1 MAVDDGSISIE
12 VVPDGDGFQ
21 LKLNKVLAKVAGSV
35 EVKPNLSGF
44 ATETKQALKKVN
56 LSTDVKLTPTF
67 TKNSVQK
74 AISQLKGSAGAI
86 DIKINP
92 TFTKNSVQT
101 LKADLKRQFNTV
113 TKKGETIDAPI
124 KIKLE
129 LDKPSSASIAKVK
142 KQILADFGV
151 LKLPA
156 TAIAGK
162 ATLSQITSPI
172 SKNAINDFD
181 RTGISSR
188 NLARDLSLLG
198 RAATSAKPS
207 LFSALGSISVGQVAF
222 TAFSTGIIS
231 ATKNFIKFGLESS
244 KEVQNVRRAF
254 QGFIGDTQ
262 KVNKLFGDL
271 QDFAAVTPFDLE
283 SLLKSSRTLLGS
295 GFAANDLLSTL
306 KDISGVG
313 AQLGASGV
321 AIDRVTT
328 ALAKIKGQ
336 GKVTQR
342 ELRTIF
348 TAFPGFSPIKVL
360 ATEIDRFG
368 GNTGKALKAITA
380 SSVTADE
387 AVNALLAGMAKFPG
401 AANALYQQS
410 LNLSGSQETLRD
422 RFQQVARAAQ
432 DPALNNLAANYRKAA
447 ETFKK
452 QSFQADSTNGITGL
466 VNSFAGAIPDLAK
479 LVVPGINSFAKAFT
493 PIVDTFAEFVADG
506 GGEALLEVFKA
517 GVQILP
523 AFNAGLSL
531 TLSIVKPFLPVIE
544 GLAKGIGAVPP
555 QLIAVAGGLKLLG
568 GGIGTGG
575 ILGKILGN
583 KAELAGSE
591 KKIGDISNGINK
603 VKVSAV
609 GAGNSL
615 KAFLPSLAL
624 KGYTEELD
632 KLRYKQTLINQSMLN
647 GSIGAKAFA
656 SETKNIGSAISSL
669 QGKGANIG
677 SAFSGAKN
685 SIKSFASTAVSSV
698 KSFGIELGIAAL
710 VGGISYF
717 ANKAAESKKIMSN
730 IARDAELIGEKLRF
744 DTSAQ
749 TGAIAEVNLLETVI
763 RDTEEGAKA
772 FKRLDEGYK
781 KTQISAKTSLAFL
794 KDFQKANGEFDTT
807 QTIDQQGGGGG
818 GSAQVK
824 FSKTLNENIT
834 RIDQARKLVEGD
846 DSLIKKVITGSD
858 KEFKKVQSDLALAG
872 KIARDARIGDFGAV
886 NAENTAKN
894 LDKLRKQYK
903 ESYLEILDDNIKISK
918 DAGDKSGAAF
928 LQGVK
933 KEFEKTGDVAGAY
946 EKSAKQIAKN
956 AVVFKG
962 LEDEFRKIANGSIKG
977 AEAQDIFNRATEA
990 GIAPT
995 TEAAEALAGLGDA
1008 VSNINTGIGEFS
1020 FDSIKNSLDPA
1031 IFKGFYDQVVSS
1043 LETDPSKTG
1052 ALIDR
1057 ISASLG
1063 LDADGAK
1070 EFAKKIGAFKSEL
1083 VDEIRKTGEDIKA
1096 ALPAITDA
1104 FKVDFKFEIGG
1115 ISAETLKANLKA
1127 YSDGIASFGANI
1139 NKLKAEFPDLAQKIA
1154 SLGPAAGGQLAKDLA
1169 NNPALAQQIR
1179 ESLAGAESVYGQYG
1193 KDVIG
1198 IVQTNFEKINGFNP
1212 GELGGPSFDFT
1223 APDQTEIDAIAQKIL
1238 SVEEAIKARKEAIK
1252 KSAVPLRGRFGV
1264 EDAAS
1269 LSENDTTLNRLE
1281 EKLNTL
1287 KVKQTEINTTIFTNL
1302 TSQAT
1307 TTATVINSTF
1317 AQADISG
1324 AIKPQ
1329 IDAVTADLAKV
1340 PEQIKT
1346 AFTGDFSAQNLLA
1359 ATGSSIGM
1367 GLVNGINVGLTT
1379 GVELFRQIW
1388 ISSFESLGS
1397 QIGQGFTL
1405 GFQNGLVGIKDAI
1418 LGPFRATVAPLNK
1431 YFIALASAGK
1441 AIGLNVAFTPIPQF
1455 HDGGFPG
1462 DPKAQKHNGVFKQ
1475 DEYLAVLKKGESV
1488 LNPTATKNVGKQT
1501 INALN
1506 KGKIGDGLGVK
1517 GEEASSYSTAADRQV
1532 IASAKANYFENALV
1546 GPSQNILQK
1555 MADAIVT
1562 KFADASLKYLD
1573 NIDSK
1578 ISSNVGDVPG
1588 VITSGS
1594 VVEQLLAAKG
1604 KPGSFKTLI
1613 KIMKGS
1619 GLPFGVSSTVRPG
1632 SITASGN
1639 LSLHSAARAVD
1650 FIGTAKEMLNMSKW
1664 WTQYAPYL
1672 AELIHTPM
1680 GFGIKNGK
1688 KMQYPA
1694 NVLKGHYNHGH
1705 VALFDGG
1712 MVRGSAEG
1720 TIATIGE
1727 RGQSELVLP
1736 LGQPDR
1742 MAQIINYAI
1751 RSGEMSHQGQK
1762 AVAQVLPGNT
1772 TNRTSRT
1779 ENKIEVTVVAPVE
1792 DAHLQGTI
1800 IANRVLAALKGL

>member
-21 LKLNKVLAKVAGSV
+21 LKLNKVLASITGSV

-67 TKNSVQK
+67 SKTAINK
-74 AISQLKGSAGAI
+74 AISQIKGSAGTI

-92 TFTKNSVQT
+92 TFTKISAAT
-101 LKADLKRQFNTV
+101 LKKDLKAQLNTV
-113 TKKGETIDAPI
+113 TKNGAVVDAPI

-129 LDKPSSASIAKVK
+129 LDKPSSASITKVK

-172 SKNAINDFD
+172 SKNAINDLD
-181 RTGISSR
+181 RTGTSSR

-222 TAFSTGIIS
+222 TALSTGIIS

-262 KVNKLFGDL
+262 KVNKLFGEL

-295 GFAANDLLSTL
+295 GFAANDLLGTL

-360 ATEIDRFG
+360 ATEIDRFS

-380 SSVTADE
+380 GSVTADE
-387 AVNALLAGMAKFPG
+387 AVNALLAGMTKFPG

-452 QSFQADSTNGITGL
+452 QSFQADSTDGITGL

-506 GGEALLEVFKA
+506 GGEALLEVFRA

-531 TLSIVKPFLPVIE
+531 TLSIVKPFLPIIE

-568 GGIGTGG
+568 GGIGAGG
-575 ILGKILGN
+575 IFGRILGN
-583 KAELAGSE
+583 KADLAGSE
-591 KKIGDISNGINK
+591 KKIGDIANGINR
-603 VKVSAV
+603 VKTSAA

-615 KAFLPSLAL
+615 KSFLPSLAL

-647 GSIGAKAFA
+647 GSIDAKTFA
-656 SETKNIGSAISSL
+656 SETRNIGSAITSL

-677 SAFSGAKN
+677 TAFSGAKN
-685 SIKSFASTAVSSV
+685 SIKSFASTAISSV

-781 KTQISAKTSLAFL
+781 KTQFSAKTSLAFL
-794 KDFQKANGEFDTT
+794 KDFQKANGEFNTT
-807 QTIDQQGGGGG
+807 QTVDQQGGGGG

-824 FSKTLNENIT
+824 FSKTLDENIA

-872 KIARDARIGDFGAV
+872 KIARDARTGDFGAV

-933 KEFEKTGDVAGAY
+933 KEFEKTGDVSGAY
-946 EKSAKQIAKN
+946 EKTAQQIAKN

-1031 IFKGFYDQVVSS
+1031 TFKGFYDQVVLS

-1070 EFAKKIGAFKSEL
+1070 EFAQKIGAFKSEL

-1096 ALPAITDA
+1096 ALPAIMDA

-1169 NNPALAQQIR
+1169 NNPGLAQQIR

-1212 GELGGPSFDFT
+1212 GELGGPSFNV
-1223 APDQTEIDAIAQKIL
+1223 AQPNEAKIAEVAAKLNAIDDKIFAAKTKL
-1238 SVEEAIKARKEAIK
+1238 RKGIDTDPNFIGP
-1252 KSAVPLRGRFGV
+1252 VQNV
-1264 EDAAS
+1264 AS
-1269 LSENDTTLNRLE
+1269 LEAQRAALVEQQTAV
-1281 EKLNTL
+1281 NTA
-1287 KVKQTEINTTIFTNL
+1287 IFTNL
-1302 TSQAT
+1302 TSQAA
-1307 TTATVINSTF
+1307 TTATAINTTF
-1317 AQADISG
+1317 AQADIAG

-1329 IDAVTADLAKV
+1329 VDAVSVELANIPTKIQETFKNNFV
-1340 PEQIKT
+1340 
-1346 AFTGDFSAQNLLA
+1346 AQNLLLS
-1359 ATGSSIGM
+1359 TGGSIGL
-1367 GLVNGINVGLTT
+1367 GFVNGINNGLIT

-1397 QIGQGFTL
+1397 QIGASFTL
-1405 GFQNGLVGIKDAI
+1405 GFQNGLIGIKDAI
-1418 LGPFRATVAPLNK
+1418 LSPFRATVAPLNS
-1431 YFIALASAGK
+1431 YFVALASAGK

-1455 HDGGFPG
+1455 HDGGFAG

-1488 LNPTATKNVGKQT
+1488 LNPTATNNVGKQT
-1501 INALN
+1501 IDALN
-1506 KGKIGDGLGVK
+1506 KGRIGDGLGVI
-1517 GEEASSYSTAADRQV
+1517 GEQASSYSSAADRQV
-1532 IASAKANYFENALV
+1532 IADAKANYFKNALV

-1588 VITSGS
+1588 VITSGN

-1604 KPGSFKTLI
+1604 KAGSYKTLI

-1650 FIGTAKEMLNMSKW
+1650 FVGTAKQMLAMSKW

-1688 KMQYPA
+1688 KIQYPA

-1705 VALFDGG
+1705 VALFNGG
-1712 MVRGSAEG
+1712 LVKGSQEG
-1720 TIATIGE
+1720 IFTNIGE
-1727 RGQSELVLP
+1727 RGQSEIVLP

-1742 MAQIINYAI
+1742 MAQIIDYAI

-1762 AVAQVLPGNT
+1762 AVAQALPAHT
-1772 TNRTSRT
+1772 ASRTSNT